1 MTLNWTRVTSHQGTW
16 DNRVQQLGRQQS
28 IFHAINLDVKNDHR
42 LSFLGASDLVSSPSA
57 LLPGILCGRQP
68 GNRLRR
74 GAQTPAAHRQSGRR
88 RRATGGAPRRLSISP
103 ANALTTKHRATVQ
116 TIPARADAPT
126 PRVGSASTAL
136 NDTVYLFSGR
146 GGVAMAPIEE
156 HGSVWSYS
164 PSAAEWKSIAPAD
177 PAAPFPAARSYH
189 AMANDGNDTLYVHA
203 GCPETGRL
211 ADLWAFNV
219 RERAW
224 KRLRPAPAPARG
236 GASIAQCGGRLYR
249 MNGFDGQREQG
260 GSLDVYDPGEDSWS
274 SVAYPADGKGGPEA
288 RSVGALLAL
297 EIDGRGSLVTLFGE
311 RDPSALGHEGAGKML
326 GDVWA
331 FDVAGE
337 SWRKVEAQ
345 GDVPQPRGWFD
356 ADVVRGEDGK
366 QAVVVHGGLAE
377 DNSRL
382 GDVWVMRFE

>member
-1 MTLNWTRVTSHQGTW
+1 M
-16 DNRVQQLGRQQS
+16 
-28 IFHAINLDVKNDHR
+28 
-42 LSFLGASDLVSSPSA
+42 
-57 LLPGILCGRQP
+57 
-68 GNRLRR
+68 
-74 GAQTPAAHRQSGRR
+74 
-88 RRATGGAPRRLSISP
+88 
-103 ANALTTKHRATVQ
+103 
-116 TIPARADAPT
+116 
-126 PRVGSASTAL
+126 
-136 NDTVYLFSGR
+136 
-146 GGVAMAPIEE
+146 
-156 HGSVWSYS
+156 WSYS

-219 RERAW
+219 GERAW
-224 KRLRPAPAPARG
+224 KRLRAAPAPARG
-236 GASIAQCGGRLYR
+236 GTSIAQCGGRLYR

-260 GSLDVYDPGEDSWS
+260 GSLDVYDPAEDSWS
-274 SVAYPADGKGGPEA
+274 SVAYPADGEGGPEA

-297 EIDGRGSLVTLFGE
+297 EIDGRESLVTLFGE

-345 GDVPQPRGWFD
+345 GDVPQPRGWFG
-356 ADVVRGEDGK
+356 ADVVRGVDGK